1 MSHRIATLLLGLT
14 LTGCAAA
21 RNDFILLNPGTQYP
35 SRAADA
41 AVLLTVGDLDHPYQE
56 LGMIHVSGITREGY
70 TQLNEKLRA
79 KAREVGADAVIFVH
93 YSTDH
98 VLSIIPFFVAIPYDV
113 LTVRGLAVRSKTR

>member
-1 MSHRIATLLLGLT
+1 MSRRIATLLLGLS

-21 RNDFILLNPGTQYP
+21 RNDFIRLNPGTQYP
-35 SRAADA
+35 SRPADA
-41 AVLLTVGDLDHPYQE
+41 AVLLTVGELDRPYQE

-113 LTVRGLAVRSKTR
+113 LTVRGLAVRSNTR